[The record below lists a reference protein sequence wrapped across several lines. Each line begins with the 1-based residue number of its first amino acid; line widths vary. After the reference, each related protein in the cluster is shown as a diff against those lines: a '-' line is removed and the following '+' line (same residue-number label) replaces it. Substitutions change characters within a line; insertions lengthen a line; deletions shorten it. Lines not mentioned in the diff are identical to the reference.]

1 MAVFDGASATDLG
14 LLSKGPSVSRRRL
27 AGLSSFVRTQ
37 PMGAFSAAVLLLLVV
52 AAVFAPLVTQ
62 YTPTENTK
70 ESLVGP
76 SLRHW
81 FGTDQ
86 FGRDIFSRVVYG
98 ARVSLYVGLGAT
110 VVGTIGSTVLGLV
123 TAYRGGWLDYI
134 VQRVVDAVQSIPP
147 LVLLISVLVVLGPS
161 TTNVVIALAVR
172 AAITSS
178 RVVRSVALGIMGS
191 PYMESARVIGC
202 SHTRSLLVY
211 LLPNVMPTVIV
222 LASVAIGAN
231 ILAEATLSFLG
242 YGVPPPSPTW
252 GGMMSS
258 EGRLYMFVAPW
269 ILIAP
274 TVALSLVVF
283 AMNMFGDSLRDVL
296 DPRMR
301 GSR

>member
-14 LLSKGPSVSRRRL
+14 LLSAGPSVSHRRL

-37 PMGAFSAAVLLLLVV
+37 PVGAFSAAVLLLLVV

-62 YTPTENTK
+62 YAPTENTK
-70 ESLVGP
+70 DSLVGP
-76 SLRHW
+76 SFRHW

-98 ARVSLYVGLGAT
+98 GRVSLYVGLGAT

>member
-14 LLSKGPSVSRRRL
+14 LLSGGSSVSHRRL

-37 PMGAFSAAVLLLLVV
+37 PVGAFSAAVLLLLVV

-62 YTPTENTK
+62 YAPTENTK
-70 ESLVGP
+70 DSLVGP
-76 SLRHW
+76 SFRHW
-81 FGTDQ
+81 LGTDQ

-98 ARVSLYVGLGAT
+98 GRVSLYVGLGAT